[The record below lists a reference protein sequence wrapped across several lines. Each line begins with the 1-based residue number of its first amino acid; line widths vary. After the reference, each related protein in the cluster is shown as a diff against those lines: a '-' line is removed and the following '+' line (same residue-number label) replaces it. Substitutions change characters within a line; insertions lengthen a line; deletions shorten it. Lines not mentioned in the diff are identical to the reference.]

1 MARLW
6 ILAFFIRS
14 VLCAEGNNLRNH
26 ERANLAPG
34 AGGYGSSNMEDNYD
48 YILDDTPPR
57 GNVFKHNLRGNV
69 FYNLIKSSLINK
81 SNHRLL

>member
-69 FYNLIKSSLINK
+69 FEFIQLNQKFADQ
-81 SNHRLL
+81 

>member
-34 AGGYGSSNMEDNYD
+34 AGGYGSSNMENNYD

-57 GNVFKHNLRGNV
+57 GNVFEPNWTAKLFELRIG
-69 FYNLIKSSLINK
+69 SLFT
-81 SNHRLL
+81 